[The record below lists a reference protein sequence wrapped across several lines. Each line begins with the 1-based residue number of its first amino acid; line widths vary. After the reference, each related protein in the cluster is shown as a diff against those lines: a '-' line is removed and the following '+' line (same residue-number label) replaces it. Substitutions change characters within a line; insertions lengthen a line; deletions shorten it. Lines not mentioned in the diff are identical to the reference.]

1 MPILADIYPKI
12 SLLGKMPTL
21 DRLWWPLVVPW
32 CSLVV
37 VSGLGHMQ
45 WDVCSPLVGH
55 CLGFGPPRDSGGRDW
70 ARDADFIGR
79 SRPFSPSGDP
89 GDGGGWSTDGWFC
102 ALGGGLQCGTH
113 LHCLTSHR
121 EALGIADGG
130 ELSIFSLKIAG
141 DPPSALS
148 GSLCGGA
155 RVSPNGSF

>member
-12 SLLGKMPTL
+12 SLLGEMPTL
-21 DRLWWPLVVPW
+21 DRLWWPLVALW

-37 VSGLGHMQ
+37 LSGLGHVQ

-79 SRPFSPSGDP
+79 SRPFSPTGGP
-89 GDGGGWSTDGWFC
+89 GVGGGWSTDGCFC

-113 LHCLTSHR
+113 LYRLTSHTV
-121 EALGIADGG
+121 ALGINDGG
-130 ELSIFSLKIAG
+130 
-141 DPPSALS
+141 
-148 GSLCGGA
+148 
-155 RVSPNGSF
+155 

>member
-12 SLLGKMPTL
+12 SLLGEMSTI

-37 VSGLGHMQ
+37 VSGLGHVQ